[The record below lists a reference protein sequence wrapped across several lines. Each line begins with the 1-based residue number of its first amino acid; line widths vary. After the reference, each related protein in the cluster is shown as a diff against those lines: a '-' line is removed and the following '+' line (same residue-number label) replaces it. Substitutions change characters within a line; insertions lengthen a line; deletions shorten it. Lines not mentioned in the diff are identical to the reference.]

1 MLSSHKVVVNGEYHR
16 RKVSWDMLKRLIA
29 MPKFPKKVGYVFM
42 ELPSWHQPTMD
53 TFMNSDTLNANLII
67 QIFQDEQLNGWW
79 DRGEYEFLCELWKIN
94 KKLPR
99 NKKIK
104 VVLADYQIPYS
115 KITKREEAKEL
126 DDRNSHMA
134 NVVVNTMKQSTER
147 RNGLFVVGCAHAY
160 KSNQAGFASAAH
172 AQKPQLTAGAQIA
185 NALGSENVFTVF
197 QHVLPGDNHGENKK
211 PIRGGIFDT
220 AFAMNGNKPIGFKL
234 EGSPF
239 GAEPFDGIYEIK
251 YKTATGSYQDNFD
264 GYLFLAPLADEPKAT
279 PLTEVFTDEFVNEMK
294 RRASVMKND
303 NLRRIWFGRKAS
315 ELTKEYIT
323 ETLLQE

>member
-1 MLSSHKVVVNGEYHR
+1 
-16 RKVSWDMLKRLIA
+16 
-29 MPKFPKKVGYVFM
+29 
-42 ELPSWHQPTMD
+42 
-53 TFMNSDTLNANLII
+53 
-67 QIFQDEQLNGWW
+67 
-79 DRGEYEFLCELWKIN
+79 
-94 KKLPR
+94 
-99 NKKIK
+99 
-104 VVLADYQIPYS
+104 
-115 KITKREEAKEL
+115 
-126 DDRNSHMA
+126 
-134 NVVVNTMKQSTER
+134 
-147 RNGLFVVGCAHAY
+147 
-160 KSNQAGFASAAH
+160 
-172 AQKPQLTAGAQIA
+172 
-185 NALGSENVFTVF
+185 
-197 QHVLPGDNHGENKK
+197 
-211 PIRGGIFDT
+211 
-220 AFAMNGNKPIGFKL
+220 MNGNKPIGFKL